1 MKIAFVAG
9 WTSYQE
15 WQNATEKAN
24 QMSAPVTLKA
34 SQSYFIQTLHKEGGG
49 GDNITVGWTGP
60 VIGTTITVLDGKY
73 CTAFIRT
80 PEPLFKASTPSPA
93 NGATE
98 VVSPMFT
105 WTPGK
110 TAATHHVYVGTD
122 PNLTAKGDDQGA
134 GMVANGQGM
143 FYLIAGLT
151 PGAKYYWRVDEIDAS
166 GTVTT
171 GDVWSFT
178 VQPME
183 AHNPSPYDGALW
195 MKTTQTFKWAA
206 GQGAAKQ
213 RMYISTDKTA
223 VTSRAAS
230 AVQPDQTAVTLTLS
244 TLKAN
249 STYYWCV
256 DELDS
261 AGKVSAA
268 GPVWTFTTIDAAGG
282 AIVEYF
288 NGMTLSGKPIKV
300 TTVPEIN
307 WSLASGQI
315 DPAVPATGFSARYTA
330 NLNVPVSGAYTFYN
344 ASDDGSRLFLN
355 GVQLTNGWVDEGET
369 EYASPVQNLVAGQSY
384 LIVMEYYQNGGGD
397 AARLRWSG
405 PGIAK
410 DIIPQGALQIPQVA
424 ISASPSNNAVEVPDT
439 SVLGW
444 TGGPKALAY
453 TVYFGTDKTKVSS
466 NDKSVALAPMITT
479 TYTPATPLAWNTT
492 YYWKVDETLSDG
504 STVPGQ
510 LWTFTTANWIVVQ
523 AAQVA
528 LSYDDSKDPYMSALS
543 FDVTGDLTRGGA
555 SDLALRFQG
564 LPAVL
569 GGVVYNDANQSYK
582 VTGAGTDIWNNSD
595 QFEYA
600 YKTLTGD
607 GSMVARITGYKTNT
621 GDSTWAKGGV
631 MIRQSTYAGSAWILM
646 AITNGSA
653 NGATFQWRQTTDG
666 SCGNSDSAAPAK
678 VPPYWVKITRTGN
691 SVSAFYSADGKT
703 WTQQGTAQTI
713 TMTDPVLI
721 GLAAGSHVNST
732 TPNTFTFDNV
742 STTGT
747 ITPAGPF
754 TVADN
759 VGTHALAN
767 ATAPLYVS
775 ITDKAGKIALVN
787 NPNPNAV
794 NTTVMD
800 LWRVP
805 LSSFTGVDLKNAKTL
820 SLGVGNGKAGGF
832 GVMQFADVR
841 ILLPVTLPA
850 AGAVDVTKP
859 GDPLNG
865 FPNYSGSSP
874 AAEMPANVIDNN
886 VATKYLNFANSGSTN
901 GKTVMPTGFYVTP
914 SMGFTV
920 VTGLTFTSANDTPAR
935 DPIAWELYG
944 SFTSINGPWYLIAK
958 GTIDDFGR
966 PIDWPR
972 NWKGVTPIGFA
983 NTTAFSSYQVSFTA
997 LHIPSGA
1004 NSMQIAEVEIL
1015 GVAGKQPIITDVVRA
1030 NGQGGTR
1037 TDGSPINGTY
1047 TGNTAPVLP
1056 PAGGLKD
1063 GNFVYS
1069 DRPYPWAQTPA
1080 SMVGSE
1086 YVLMY
1091 NQDKTTGE
1099 KDVTYTVTFTKAATI
1114 WVSCDDRAWTDG
1126 TTVMTDQ
1133 MAVDRIVA
1141 AFAKPGQFKD
1151 TGVKIFVQENST
1163 TNRPMSVFSAAM
1175 PAGTYVFGS
1184 NDNSGDYYTIGA
1196 Q

>member
-1 MKIAFVAG
+1 M
-9 WTSYQE
+9 
-15 WQNATEKAN
+15 
-24 QMSAPVTLKA
+24 
-34 SQSYFIQTLHKEGGG
+34 
-49 GDNITVGWTGP
+49 
-60 VIGTTITVLDGKY
+60 
-73 CTAFIRT
+73 
-80 PEPLFKASTPSPA
+80 
-93 NGATE
+93 
-98 VVSPMFT
+98 
-105 WTPGK
+105 
-110 TAATHHVYVGTD
+110 
-122 PNLTAKGDDQGA
+122 
-134 GMVANGQGM
+134 
-143 FYLIAGLT
+143 
-151 PGAKYYWRVDEIDAS
+151 
-166 GTVTT
+166 
-171 GDVWSFT
+171 
-178 VQPME
+178 
-183 AHNPSPYDGALW
+183 
-195 MKTTQTFKWAA
+195 
-206 GQGAAKQ
+206 
-213 RMYISTDKTA
+213 
-223 VTSRAAS
+223 
-230 AVQPDQTAVTLTLS
+230 
-244 TLKAN
+244 
-249 STYYWCV
+249 
-256 DELDS
+256 
-261 AGKVSAA
+261 
-268 GPVWTFTTIDAAGG
+268 
-282 AIVEYF
+282 
-288 NGMTLSGKPIKV
+288 
-300 TTVPEIN
+300 
-307 WSLASGQI
+307 
-315 DPAVPATGFSARYTA
+315 
-330 NLNVPVSGAYTFYN
+330 
-344 ASDDGSRLFLN
+344 
-355 GVQLTNGWVDEGET
+355 
-369 EYASPVQNLVAGQSY
+369 
-384 LIVMEYYQNGGGD
+384 
-397 AARLRWSG
+397 
-405 PGIAK
+405 
-410 DIIPQGALQIPQVA
+410 
-424 ISASPSNNAVEVPDT
+424 
-439 SVLGW
+439 LGW

-510 LWTFTTANWIVVQ
+510 LWSFTTANWIVVQ

-914 SMGFTV
+914 SMGATV

-944 SFTSINGPWYLIAK
+944 SNKSINGPWALIAK
-958 GTIDDFGR
+958 GTIDDFAR

-983 NTTAFSSYQVSFTA
+983 NTMPYTNYEVSFTA

-1004 NSMQIAEVEIL
+1004 NSMQIAEVELL
-1015 GVAGKQPIITDVVRA
+1015 G
-1030 NGQGGTR
+1030 
-1037 TDGSPINGTY
+1037 
-1047 TGNTAPVLP
+1047 TAA
-1056 PAGGLKD
+1056 PAGP
-1063 GNFVYS
+1063 VVI
-1069 DRPYPWAQTPA
+1069 W
-1080 SMVGSE
+1080 
-1086 YVLMY
+1086 
-1091 NQDKTTGE
+1091 
-1099 KDVTYTVTFTKAATI
+1099 VTFSGGDNAPSSGAAG
-1114 WVSCDDRAWTDG
+1114 AG
-1126 TTVMTDQ
+1126 FTTVARQ
-1133 MAVDRIVA
+1133 AVYRPAEGQRLQRGPLRADAHAHRGPAQRGEPGDRQSCGRQHQLPERGCRHLERRYRSHDPHGRLRQ
-1141 AFAKPGQFKD
+1141 PGQP
-1151 TGVKIFVQENST
+1151 VWAST
-1163 TNRPMSVFSAAM
+1163 PGIRFRTP
-1175 PAGTYVFGS
+1175 PGTS
-1184 NDNSGDYYTIGA
+1184 S
-1196 Q
+1196 

>member
-355 GVQLTNGWVDEGET
+355 GVQLTNGWVDRGRDGIRQPGT
-369 EYASPVQNLVAGQSY
+369 EPGRRPVLSDRHGILPERRRRCRAAAVVRSGHCQGHHPAGRFADPASGDLGQSEQQCRGSTRY
-384 LIVMEYYQNGGGD
+384 ER
-397 AARLRWSG
+397 ARLDGRPEG
-405 PGIAK
+405 PGLH
-410 DIIPQGALQIPQVA
+410 G
-424 ISASPSNNAVEVPDT
+424 
-439 SVLGW
+439 VLRHG
-444 TGGPKALAY
+444 
-453 TVYFGTDKTKVSS
+453 
-466 NDKSVALAPMITT
+466 
-479 TYTPATPLAWNTT
+479 
-492 YYWKVDETLSDG
+492 
-504 STVPGQ
+504 
-510 LWTFTTANWIVVQ
+510 
-523 AAQVA
+523 
-528 LSYDDSKDPYMSALS
+528 
-543 FDVTGDLTRGGA
+543 
-555 SDLALRFQG
+555 
-564 LPAVL
+564 
-569 GGVVYNDANQSYK
+569 
-582 VTGAGTDIWNNSD
+582 
-595 QFEYA
+595 
-600 YKTLTGD
+600 
-607 GSMVARITGYKTNT
+607 
-621 GDSTWAKGGV
+621 
-631 MIRQSTYAGSAWILM
+631 
-646 AITNGSA
+646 
-653 NGATFQWRQTTDG
+653 
-666 SCGNSDSAAPAK
+666 
-678 VPPYWVKITRTGN
+678 
-691 SVSAFYSADGKT
+691 
-703 WTQQGTAQTI
+703 
-713 TMTDPVLI
+713 
-721 GLAAGSHVNST
+721 
-732 TPNTFTFDNV
+732 
-742 STTGT
+742 
-747 ITPAGPF
+747 
-754 TVADN
+754 
-759 VGTHALAN
+759 
-767 ATAPLYVS
+767 
-775 ITDKAGKIALVN
+775 
-787 NPNPNAV
+787 
-794 NTTVMD
+794 
-800 LWRVP
+800 
-805 LSSFTGVDLKNAKTL
+805 
-820 SLGVGNGKAGGF
+820 
-832 GVMQFADVR
+832 
-841 ILLPVTLPA
+841 
-850 AGAVDVTKP
+850 
-859 GDPLNG
+859 
-865 FPNYSGSSP
+865 
-874 AAEMPANVIDNN
+874 
-886 VATKYLNFANSGSTN
+886 
-901 GKTVMPTGFYVTP
+901 
-914 SMGFTV
+914 
-920 VTGLTFTSANDTPAR
+920 
-935 DPIAWELYG
+935 
-944 SFTSINGPWYLIAK
+944 
-958 GTIDDFGR
+958 
-966 PIDWPR
+966 
-972 NWKGVTPIGFA
+972 
-983 NTTAFSSYQVSFTA
+983 
-997 LHIPSGA
+997 
-1004 NSMQIAEVEIL
+1004 
-1015 GVAGKQPIITDVVRA
+1015 
-1030 NGQGGTR
+1030 
-1037 TDGSPINGTY
+1037 
-1047 TGNTAPVLP
+1047 
-1056 PAGGLKD
+1056 
-1063 GNFVYS
+1063 
-1069 DRPYPWAQTPA
+1069 
-1080 SMVGSE
+1080 
-1086 YVLMY
+1086 
-1091 NQDKTTGE
+1091 
-1099 KDVTYTVTFTKAATI
+1099 
-1114 WVSCDDRAWTDG
+1114 
-1126 TTVMTDQ
+1126 
-1133 MAVDRIVA
+1133 
-1141 AFAKPGQFKD
+1141 
-1151 TGVKIFVQENST
+1151 
-1163 TNRPMSVFSAAM
+1163 
-1175 PAGTYVFGS
+1175 
-1184 NDNSGDYYTIGA
+1184 
-1196 Q
+1196 